1 MTEKEG
7 QIDESIQELDGV
19 NAKKNPKKVVQLVN
33 SLVSIINYGNKS
45 DSGTKE
51 KQTKVWNAFS

>member
-51 KQTKVWNAFS
+51 KQTKV